1 MSSLDAR
8 SLSWM
13 RTHHATIPTG
23 ELARETTLDQ
33 RRAMV
38 ASGLLERLVDG
49 AYGFGGVDI
58 DELAQCAALCG
69 SRPHLV
75 VAGPTAGR
83 LWELRRTPR
92 DGLVHVIAPPASNPC
107 REPWVRA
114 YRTALVF
121 DDEVVRR
128 PDGIRLTSPPRTV
141 VDMTRYVD
149 PWSLASVIEH
159 VLSRRLCTAGTLHRT
174 ALRLATPG
182 RPWVKRFL
190 AVLGQRAP
198 GAPAESDAELR
209 VFEALRSRGVS
220 GLRRQVRLVLPAY
233 GAAYFDV
240 AIPELCWAVEVDLH
254 PEHNTIEGRARDN
267 GRDHSADSI
276 GWVVRRVG
284 ELELTPQRFESTI
297 DALMLSL
304 RKRAGDVEAL
314 RAARRWPAP

>member
-1 MSSLDAR
+1 MSTLDPR

-13 RTHHATIPTG
+13 RTHHATIPMS
-23 ELARETTLDQ
+23 ELAHESTFDE

-38 ASGLLERLVDG
+38 AAGLLERVLDG
-49 AYGFGGVDI
+49 AYGFGGI
-58 DELAQCAALCG
+58 AADELARCAALCG

-92 DGLVHVIAPPASNPC
+92 DALVHVIAPPASNPC
-107 REPWVRA
+107 REQWVRA

-121 DDEVVRR
+121 DDEIVRR

-141 VDMTRYVD
+141 VDLTRYVD
-149 PWSLASVIEH
+149 SWALASTIEH
-159 VLSRRLCTAGTLHRT
+159 ALSRRLCTVGTLHRT

-198 GAPAESDAELR
+198 DAPAESHAELR

-220 GLRRQVRLVLPAY
+220 GLRRQVRLVLPSY

-240 AIPELCWAVEVDLH
+240 AVPPLQWAVEVDLH
-254 PEHNTIEGRARDN
+254 PEHLTVEGRARDN
-267 GRDHSADSI
+267 ERDHSADSV
-276 GWVVRRVG
+276 GWVVRRVS
-284 ELELTPQRFESTI
+284 ELELTPDRFESTI
-297 DALMLSL
+297 DALVLSL
-304 RKRAGDVEAL
+304 HRRAADVEAL
-314 RAARRWPAP
+314 RAAGRWPAR